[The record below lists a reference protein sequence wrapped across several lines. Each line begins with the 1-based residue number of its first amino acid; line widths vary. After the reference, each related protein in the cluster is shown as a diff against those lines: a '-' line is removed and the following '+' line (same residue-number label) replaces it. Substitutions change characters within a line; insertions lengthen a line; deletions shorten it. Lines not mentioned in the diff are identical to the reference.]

1 MTDQAD
7 PVVVDGIT
15 ANGENAF
22 TSQAYQIALVV
33 KPLETMTAGDFEK
46 WVAGFKMIDDEPI
59 AAQRLRLFFSA
70 VTAGS
75 IIMHCTDKPTKATM
89 KDINA
94 QHAQWYGSQL
104 ISVYRRLTNIDP
116 L

>member
-7 PVVVDGIT
+7 TVVVDGIT

-22 TSQAYQIALVV
+22 VSEAYQIALVV
-33 KPLETMTAGDFEK
+33 KPIEAMTAGDFEK
-46 WVAGFKMIDDEPI
+46 WLTGFKMVEDEPI

-70 VTAGS
+70 VTAGT
-75 IIMHCTDKPTKATM
+75 IIVHCTDKPNKSTM

-104 ISVYRRLTNIDP
+104 ITVYRRLTTIDP
-116 L
+116 N